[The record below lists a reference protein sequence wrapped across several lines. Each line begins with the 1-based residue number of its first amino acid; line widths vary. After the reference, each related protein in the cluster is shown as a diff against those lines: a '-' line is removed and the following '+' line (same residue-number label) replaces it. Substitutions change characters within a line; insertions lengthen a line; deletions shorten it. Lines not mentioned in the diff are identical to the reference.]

1 MENTDQKK
9 AEENDAVSGA
19 SVESKKEDIVDFE
32 SFFEKEKLS
41 PELKKQLRVII
52 EFAVDANSHQRFMD
66 AQIPLTLDISE
77 IAKWLAGKV
86 PTGLRFPDPRA
97 EATERKSAQVLVD
110 KTTVEVIK
118 AMQYFIAKAMLAP
131 GADHY
136 RVLGLKIQSSTEEI
150 QNNYRCLRRIFYPSE
165 GSEAAQACVMRISD
179 AYVTLRNAQTRRD
192 YNERL
197 FGKQSN
203 LYVSNVS
210 LATEKVKPAKKAS
223 KPKSTSRLPM
233 FFGTLFVVVLLAGLL
248 YWSLL
253 PDLPAQKVERNAEA
267 LSPGS
272 VPSASENLGVATS
285 LDEVI
290 DTLRDND
297 IDTSLIEQTTP
308 TDSFQAEEQPV
319 LPEEVAEQRAVVETA
334 ASVTQEQ
341 VESTEPPAVSAQQR
355 EIQRLLDEGYAYLEV
370 SRLTQ
375 PAGRNAFEKFSAVL
389 AIDPRN
395 VQARDGLEKIA
406 ASYVN
411 LARFRINLNRYEDA
425 NLMISR
431 GLQVLPNYP
440 PLLRLQTRVADQLA
454 LNQASVVVPEPSP
467 EPVAVPESSPEP
479 VVVVPEPATPEPV
492 AEPELVVEVERT
504 PVEPVVQVA
513 PVKPAVVVVPTPEPE
528 KGGELTYLDEQGRV
542 SEAALDALIDRFIDT
557 YEKGDLKGFL
567 ALFSDDANTNN
578 RKSKK
583 EIKADYE
590 ALFSTT
596 KSRLMRIRGI
606 RWKRTPESAV
616 GDADFR
622 LTIFRANSS
631 RPKTFEGS
639 LTFQVKLLDGKPL
652 IEGLFHSQDRVKR

>member
-1 MENTDQKK
+1 MENTDQKQ

-19 SVESKKEDIVDFE
+19 SPESKEEDVVDFE
-32 SFFEKEKLS
+32 KFFLKENLS
-41 PELKKQLRVII
+41 PELKKQLRIII

-66 AQIPLTLDISE
+66 AQIPLTQDVSE
-77 IAKWLAGKV
+77 IVKWLAAKV
-86 PTGLRFPDPRA
+86 PTGLRFPDLRA
-97 EATERKSAQVLVD
+97 KAAGQENVRVLVD

-118 AMQYFIAKAMLAP
+118 AMQYFVAKAMLAP

-210 LATEKVKPAKKAS
+210 LATEKAKPAKKTSNKTKGA
-223 KPKSTSRLPM
+223 SRLPM
-233 FFGTLFVVVLLAGLL
+233 FLGTLFVVVLLAGLL

-253 PDLPAQKVERNAEA
+253 PDLPAQKVERSVDA
-267 LSPGS
+267 PDP
-272 VPSASENLGVATS
+272 VPSVSDNLEVATGI
-285 LDEVI
+285 DEVI
-290 DTLRDND
+290 DTLRDNN
-297 IDTSLIEQTTP
+297 IDTSLIEQATP
-308 TDSFQAEEQPV
+308 TEPLQTEEQVVSPDS
-319 LPEEVAEQRAVVETA
+319 VAETESPA
-334 ASVTQEQ
+334 TQEQ
-341 VESTEPPAVSAQQR
+341 PELPAVSAQQQK
-355 EIQRLLDEGYAYLEV
+355 IQRLLDEGYTYLDA

-440 PLLRLQTRVADQLA
+440 PLLRLQAQVADQLA
-454 LNQASVVVPEPSP
+454 LNQAPAAEPDSPPEPV
-467 EPVAVPESSPEP
+467 VAVPEPVLEPEPVPEPEP
-479 VVVVPEPATPEPV
+479 VVEVVP
-492 AEPELVVEVERT
+492 T
-504 PVEPVVQVA
+504 PVESVVQVA
-513 PVKPAVVVVPTPEPE
+513 PVKPAVVEVPTPEFKEGE
-528 KGGELTYLDEQGRV
+528 KLSYLDEQGRI
-542 SEAALDALIDRFIDT
+542 SEAALDVLITTFIDT
-557 YEKGDLKGFL
+557 YEKGDLNGFL
-567 ALFSDDANTNN
+567 SLFSESAKTNN

-583 EIKADYE
+583 EIRADYE

-639 LTFQVKLLDGKPL
+639 LTFQVKLLDGKLL